1 MKDKAGFR
9 YKYRWVQLQAGLPL
23 LPADFHELSEAV
35 GYYLRDNELPF
46 GICRYCQQKHTAAS
60 LKGWMPVDIARPDED
75 SGNLGIAY
83 KCTDSSCK
91 GNELIEHY
99 ASSYIV
105 ERVDRCV
112 WEVLTKRQ
120 LAADGLRI
128 LD

>member
-1 MKDKAGFR
+1 MKDKAFFK
-9 YKYRWVQLQAGLPL
+9 YKYRWVQLQAELPL
-23 LPADFHELSEAV
+23 LPAEFHELSNAV

-46 GICRYCQQKHTAAS
+46 GICRYCQQKHTSVA
-60 LKGWMPVDIARPDED
+60 LKGWMPVDIAWPNED
-75 SGNLGIAY
+75 SGNLGISY
-83 KCTDSSCK
+83 KCPNISCK

-112 WEVLTKRQ
+112 WEVLIKRQ
-120 LAADGLRI
+120 LPDEYLQL